1 MKGKIIQW
9 KGGLGCGFILGEDGK
24 EYFLHE
30 SEMIIGKPKRS
41 VFVEFDVIE
50 RPNEKRGRA
59 MHVKKIGHGEA
70 HPFLKDLER
79 LEGTIIK
86 YVTDAD
92 EKMYRLNDIQMLK
105 NYFKEI
111 CDFEQFPNVRA
122 FRPKCR
128 DDFEEK
134 E

>member
-50 RPNEKRGRA
+50 RPNENHDRA
-59 MHVKKIGHGEA
+59 IHVKKIGHGEA
-70 HPFLKDLER
+70 HPFLQDLER
-79 LEGTIIK
+79 LENTIK
-86 YVTDAD
+86 EYVTDSE

-111 CDFEQFPNVRA
+111 WDFEQFPDVRK
-122 FRPKCR
+122 FRPKLR
-128 DDFEEK
+128 DK
-134 E
+134 